1 MDCLIKSK
9 WKIYLQGHHITGW
22 VQKIAFFSL
31 MIAVFDS
38 HSDIPGHRGI
48 IRQLQEKYIGKN
60 RKLYFGFVDLEKAFD
75 RVPREVVKWAL
86 RKEGVE
92 EWLIKTVM
100 YTYVDAR
107 TAVRVGNGFSEDFE
121 VKVGVHQ
128 GAVLCPWLCSS
139 RAWTNKRW
147 WWCLEILVSN
157 VQNIF

>member
-1 MDCLIKSK
+1 MDRRIRNGVAIDES
-9 WKIYLQGHHITGW
+9 QFG
-22 VQKIAFFSL
+22 F
-31 MIAVFDS
+31 M
-38 HSDIPGHRGI
+38 PGRGTVDAIFI

-128 GAVLCPWLCSS
+128 GAVLVATSGQIQH
-139 RAWTNKRW
+139 A
-147 WWCLEILVSN
+147 
-157 VQNIF
+157 